1 MEIGARSRIKKINI
15 TSVIDSGSDF
25 EGLKDSYFVIAV
37 CQKCEAIYL
46 ETQPFHICGKMMI
59 VSILA
64 SVEVI
69 MNTSTSIRI
78 DQTLYEQARSEA
90 LVEHRTIAGQI
101 EYWARVGRAALDNPD
116 LPVSFIAESLA
127 SMAEPR
133 SEATDFVPRSAADEL
148 RG

>member
-1 MEIGARSRIKKINI
+1 
-15 TSVIDSGSDF
+15 
-25 EGLKDSYFVIAV
+25 
-37 CQKCEAIYL
+37 
-46 ETQPFHICGKMMI
+46 
-59 VSILA
+59 
-64 SVEVI
+64 
-69 MNTSTSIRI
+69 MNTSISIRI

-101 EYWARVGRAALDNPD
+101 EYWARVGRVALDNPD

-133 SEATDFVPRSAADEL
+133 SEATDFVPRSATDEL

>member
-1 MEIGARSRIKKINI
+1 
-15 TSVIDSGSDF
+15 
-25 EGLKDSYFVIAV
+25 
-37 CQKCEAIYL
+37 
-46 ETQPFHICGKMMI
+46 MMI

-78 DQTLYEQARSEA
+78 NQTLYEQARSEA
-90 LVEHRTIAGQI
+90 LAEHRTIAGQI

-116 LPVSFIAESLA
+116 LPASFIAESLA
-127 SMAEPR
+127 SMAKPR